1 VKTRHP
7 SPNTDFDSVLEFCLG
22 EIRVGR
28 LTRDECLE
36 RYPDLATRLQPL
48 LKVAAVAMAAPSLSM
63 RSAARDALE
72 RRLRTR
78 MAELPA
84 PRNVPDR
91 PRLTAMRWASI
102 AAAVVVL
109 AAISSGTIAV
119 AAASLPG
126 DLLYPVKRWSES
138 VALQTTS
145 DATRVYLHL
154 EWAERRLTE
163 FRSLT
168 ARGVVDVTLLDEF
181 GAETTAAIAASDA
194 LGEPLRIKALS
205 QVAAIHTTAIEVV
218 SSVRDR
224 APEDVLTGLDGALAA
239 LASIRENALRRLP
252 PTPTSGPTATGTSSP
267 TPTPAPIL
275 PESTVASESST
286 PPGQGTSGGGLTKTP
301 PGQGTPGGGLTKT
314 PSGQGTPGSG
324 LTKTPSGQGTP
335 GRGLTKTPSGQGT
348 PGDGPPNPP
357 PKHKPKPTKTPKP

>member
-1 VKTRHP
+1 MKTRHP

-22 EIRVGR
+22 EIQVGR

-36 RYPDLATRLQPL
+36 RYPELAARLQPL
-48 LKVAAVAMAAPSLSM
+48 LKVAAVAMAAPRLAM
-63 RSAARDALE
+63 RSDARDALE
-72 RRLRTR
+72 RRLRSR
-78 MAELPA
+78 LAELPA

-102 AAAVVVL
+102 AAAVVVV
-109 AAISSGTIAV
+109 AAISSGTVAV

-154 EWAERRLTE
+154 EWAQRRLTE

-181 GAETTAAIAASDA
+181 EAETTAAIAASDT
-194 LGEPLRIKALS
+194 LGEPLRVTALS

-218 SSVRDR
+218 SSVRER
-224 APEDVLTGLDGALAA
+224 MPEDALAGLDRALAA
-239 LASIRENALRRLP
+239 LTAARQSALNRLP
-252 PTPTSGPTATGTSSP
+252 PTPTSSPTATGTSSP

-286 PPGQGTSGGGLTKTP
+286 PPGTGLTKTP
-301 PGQGTPGGGLTKT
+301 AGQGTPGGGLTKT
-314 PSGQGTPGSG
+314 PSGQGTPQGG
-324 LTKTPSGQGTP
+324 PTRTPPGQGTP
-335 GRGLTKTPSGQGT
+335 GRGQSVTPPGQGT
-348 PGDGPPNPP
+348 PGGPPNPP
-357 PKHKPKPTKTPKP
+357 PTHDPKPTKTPKP